1 MKSISVK
8 DCPELELVFHDGE
21 RITLKFNTRAMLYT
35 QEYSADHGG
44 MKANNILEAIVYGAA
59 KACNKEF
66 SYEDAEHLTDCLDGD
81 SYDAI
86 MDTYQSSLTE
96 AQKKTQMEMQKLI
109 MKQYTEKIMK

>member
-1 MKSISVK
+1 MKTISVK
-8 DCPELELVFHDGE
+8 ECPELELVFEGGE
-21 RITLKFNTRAMLYT
+21 KIHLKFSTRSMLYT
-35 QEYSADHGG
+35 QEYSSERGG
-44 MKANNILEAIVYGAA
+44 MVANNVLEAIVYGAA

-66 SYEDAEHLTDCLDGD
+66 TPEDAEHLVDCLDGD
-81 SYDAI
+81 AYDAI